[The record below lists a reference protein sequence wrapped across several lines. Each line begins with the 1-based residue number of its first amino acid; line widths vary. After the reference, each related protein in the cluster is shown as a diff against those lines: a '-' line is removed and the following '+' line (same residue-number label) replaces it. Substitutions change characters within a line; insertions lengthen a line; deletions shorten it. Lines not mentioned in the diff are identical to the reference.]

1 MTTKWCLVKS
11 SDGDRGA
18 LGKKKIYEVI
28 VDDNN
33 TITFIW
39 GMAEKPNRQT
49 KKLLCGGQQVALWKA
64 REKVSEKLDKGY
76 ELAYSA

>member
-18 LGKKKIYEVI
+18 SGKKKVYELS
-28 VDDNN
+28 VDG
-33 TITFIW
+33 TSFTAVW

-49 KKLLCGGQQVALWKA
+49 KKLHCGGQQVALWKA